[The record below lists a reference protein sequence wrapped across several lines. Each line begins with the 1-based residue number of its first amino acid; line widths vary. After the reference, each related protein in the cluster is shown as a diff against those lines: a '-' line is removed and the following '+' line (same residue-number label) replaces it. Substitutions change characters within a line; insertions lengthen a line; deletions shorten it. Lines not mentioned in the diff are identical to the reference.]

1 MTEGTTLATF
11 LTSISGALSD
21 FSVETLST
29 VLVAGLGIAI
39 PLVIAWFGYRFVKRR
54 ANKALTKGS
63 M

>member
-1 MTEGTTLATF
+1 MAEGTTLATF
-11 LTSISGALSD
+11 LTSIQGALAD